1 MKRTIASLL
10 SLFLLLLLPMLQAKE
25 AGGRAHYVGG
35 TNAGLP
41 VKSDGLIRTT
51 DASEMLFTGKRGTV
65 RVPYENI
72 TNIEYGQK
80 VSRRYAE
87 ALLISPLLL
96 LAKKR
101 SHFLTVGYKD
111 AEGQQQAMVFQL
123 NQGDVRAVLVGLEA
137 RTGRRVEFQD
147 EEARKAG
154 KG

>member
-1 MKRTIASLL
+1 MKRIFAV
-10 SLFLLLLLPMLQAKE
+10 LLLLLPLLPARE
-25 AGGRAHYVGG
+25 PGGRAHYVGG
-35 TNAGLP
+35 TNSDVAM
-41 VKSDGLIRTT
+41 KSEGLIQTT
-51 DASEMLFTGKRGTV
+51 DAVEMRFAGKQSTV

-87 ALLISPLLL
+87 ALLISPLML

-101 SHFLTVGYKD
+101 AHFLTLGYTD
-111 AEGQQQAMVFQL
+111 GEGKQQAMVFQL
-123 NQGDVRAVLVGLEA
+123 SQGDVRAVLAGLEA